1 MFLGL
6 MTVKG
11 GWPAQAASMN
21 SGLAIF
27 APMHR
32 TVASRTEIRDVFQRR
47 FQLVAQ
53 SLSQHAPC
61 TV

>member
-1 MFLGL
+1 
-6 MTVKG
+6 MTIKG

-21 SGLAIF
+21 SGLPIF
-27 APMHR
+27 ALMHR
-32 TVASRTEIRDVFQRR
+32 TVASRTQRR

-53 SLSQHAPC
+53 SLSQHAPY